1 MSHHV
6 PAVRHIG
13 EHALNRPVLGFLC
26 KAAVGTDDF
35 ADLAADLGTVLVPQL
50 QQHGRNT
57 SETTAY
63 TFVHSPRCSHEM
75 LSTHVNI
82 LYLQDPWA

>member
-6 PAVRHIG
+6 PAVRHIS
-13 EHALNRPVLGFLC
+13 EHALDGPVLGFLC
-26 KAAVGTDDF
+26 KAAVSTDDF

-50 QQHGRNT
+50 QKHGRNA

-63 TFVHSPRCSHEM
+63 TPIHGPRHS
-75 LSTHVNI
+75 
-82 LYLQDPWA
+82 